1 MKYAIGLDIG
11 IASVGYA
18 VLALDHEENPW
29 GIIRLGSRIFD
40 VAENPKDGALS
51 LATS

>member
-1 MKYAIGLDIG
+1 MKYSIGLDIG

-29 GIIRLGSRIFD
+29 GIIRLGSRIR
-40 VAENPKDGALS
+40 KSQGRCLLS